1 MTLINIWNYKAHDL
15 IRDITVM
22 DINDDEIQEIIF
34 SSWDG
39 NIYVIKGDTGSRI
52 WRFSPDKFSG
62 PAERI
67 VAANLNNETE
77 KYIYASFH
85 KNLLLVNLSEKAVEW
100 GHPLDSWILY
110 LNSVDIN
117 NDGRDEVIAITRKGS
132 VYGLD
137 FNGEVLWKYE
147 TSSEIPLHSIII
159 DDINFDGGKEI
170 FLGGSKPTILDLEGG
185 VLQVLEIDPVVSAT
199 FGVLGKSFGKTL
211 VLGHS
216 NGISLF
222 EYNKIVMS
230 KKYRSIYP
238 YIIKI
243 GDPNGDF
250 SKEIILADWITDSI
264 RILAIDEEKG
274 KMTEM
279 SNIQLGSNVTE
290 MLIKDIDGNDQE
302 EIIVILENNTG
313 MIIQKNK
320 KIDTFS
326 SYGASLGLHVDEVLN
341 FGNQDLLVR
350 TGREEISLMVKAP
363 RIYVPN
369 NILAGENNK
378 ICTISLSG
386 QRISPS
392 KGIEIAKKKLIRIR
406 RKFGSM
412 YLTLSSLPVHIKS
425 GKEEKIAIVK
435 GKKKILE
442 KRILPYTPRRLTSTL
457 RISFNDEDII
467 SIDPLE
473 ITSIRSLDSLVVF
486 KLNNRKENHIKVGAK
501 NSGNCTFF
509 AEVTFKGKKPSKEII
524 HALIAKSLEVSTKER
539 QFLFDSDIIVIS
551 IKNNSNVKLKV
562 RISGDDPI
570 EISDSNLTLEP
581 LTGREIKIPIKLD
594 LDKIS
599 DFIKGTLRLYYKGLL
614 EHMIP
619 IPLNIYG
626 IKRDM
631 MQKIVS
637 DLKEASIR
645 KDEMISK
652 ISELTKI
659 PPEIIPEILSLLSS

>member
-250 SKEIILADWITDSI
+250 SKEIILADWIKDSI

-274 KMTEM
+274 KMTDM

-369 NILAGENNK
+369 DILAGENNK

-386 QRISPS
+386 QRISSS

-435 GKKKILE
+435 GKRKILE

-509 AEVTFKGKKPSKEII
+509 AEVTFKGKRPSKEII